1 MEPDGNT
8 LSSYELVCN
17 EIYTSTGRHKSS
29 FYVDPF
35 KRQKTVTVSI
45 RKVSIPNIDIKVWTR
60 KSELLLGNYLH
71 YLTQPESTRQKPI
84 ELTGI
89 EYDQIKDEFSSV
101 PH

>member
-1 MEPDGNT
+1 MVIHYLLMNLFAMKYIHLLDGINQVSM
-8 LSSYELVCN
+8 LIHL
-17 EIYTSTGRHKSS
+17 K
-29 FYVDPF
+29 D
-35 KRQKTVTVSI
+35 KKTVTVSI

-101 PH
+101 PHWH